1 MERVTISLEE
11 ALLTDF
17 DRYIARK
24 GYQNRSEAIRDLVRD
39 RLEAD
44 AGEDPAGYSVG
55 CVSYVYNHHQRD
67 LAQRLTNAQHGHHD
81 FVLSA
86 LHVHLDHENCL
97 EVTLL
102 RGPTGALRAFAESLI
117 TETGVRHGHLH
128 LTAVDV
134 ADTRPRH
141 GARGHA
147 AQALG
152 GRSDRV
158 QHAAVFEI
166 LQRAAG
172 ATGDAVERI
181 VGADHRQASRFGE
194 HGIETG

>member
-1 MERVTISLEE
+1 LERVTISLEE
-11 ALLTDF
+11 TLLADF

-39 RLEAD
+39 RLETN
-44 AGEDPAGYSVG
+44 AGADPAGYSVG

-102 RGPTGALRAFAESLI
+102 RGPTGALKTFAESLI
-117 TETGVRHGHLH
+117 AETGVRHGHLH

-134 ADTRPRH
+134 AETRHRH
-141 GARGHA
+141 DGAGPATHGHA
-147 AQALG
+147 
-152 GRSDRV
+152 
-158 QHAAVFEI
+158 
-166 LQRAAG
+166 
-172 ATGDAVERI
+172 
-181 VGADHRQASRFGE
+181 
-194 HGIETG
+194 HGHGSNTAHKHLHLKPKT

>member
-11 ALLTDF
+11 ALLADF

-39 RLEAD
+39 QLEQD
-44 AGEDPAGYSVG
+44 RGEDPAGYSVG

-102 RGPTGALRAFAESLI
+102 RGPTRALRAFAETLI
-117 TETGVRHGHLH
+117 AETGVRHGHLH
-128 LTAVDV
+128 LTAVEVDN
-134 ADTRPRH
+134 AKHRH
-141 GARGHA
+141 SGH
-147 AQALG
+147 
-152 GRSDRV
+152 
-158 QHAAVFEI
+158 QHFKPK
-166 LQRAAG
+166 
-172 ATGDAVERI
+172 T
-181 VGADHRQASRFGE
+181 
-194 HGIETG
+194 